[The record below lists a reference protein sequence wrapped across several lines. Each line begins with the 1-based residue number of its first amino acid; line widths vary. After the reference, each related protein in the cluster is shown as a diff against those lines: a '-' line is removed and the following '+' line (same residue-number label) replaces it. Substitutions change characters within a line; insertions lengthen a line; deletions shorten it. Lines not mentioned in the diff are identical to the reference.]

1 MLHAEL
7 RQGLVELIGL
17 PLVERIEAE
26 YAQLCET
33 HGFDPT
39 DTGAF
44 LAHVYFRSRARF
56 GPRGWQVDEAV
67 RLH

>member
-7 RQGLVELIGL
+7 REGLVDCIGL
-17 PLVERIEAE
+17 DLVQRIEAE
-26 YAQLCET
+26 YLQLCEQ
-33 HGFDPT
+33 HGFDPD